1 MPEASG
7 AAGAGTRGT
16 LDTMKIDT
24 TVLLPVA
31 AVVSSVLLLMAGR
44 KRILELVALAASG
57 TWLLHQLDFF
67 KWPLKERYTQ
77 PGMLI
82 GGALLVCGVLVYLR
96 TSNKREVTCATVL
109 AILGGTLLAH
119 ALAVLD

>member
-1 MPEASG
+1 
-7 AAGAGTRGT
+7 
-16 LDTMKIDT
+16 MKVDM

-31 AVVSSVLLLMAGR
+31 AVVASVLLLMAGR
-44 KRILELVALAASG
+44 KRILELVALVASG
-57 TWLLHQLDFF
+57 AWLLLELKTFT
-67 KWPLKERYTQ
+67 WPMKERYTQ

-109 AILGGTLLAH
+109 AILGGTLLLH
-119 ALAVLD
+119 ALAVLT